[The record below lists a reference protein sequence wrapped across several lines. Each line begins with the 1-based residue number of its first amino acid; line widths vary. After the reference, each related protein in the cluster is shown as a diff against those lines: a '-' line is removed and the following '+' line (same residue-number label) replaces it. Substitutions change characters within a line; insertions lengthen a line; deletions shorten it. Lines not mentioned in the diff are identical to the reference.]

1 MTFILRPFIQYAPII
16 ILTAFLTACGVQ
28 SPEIAKPVDN
38 ATATAPAA
46 GKPTTHT
53 PESSNPQET
62 VTEATAHA
70 TGTPMHK
77 ETALAILFNGIP
89 HGMTE
94 DGFPYLG
101 DADAGVTLI
110 DYSDFL

>member
-1 MTFILRPFIQYAPII
+1 MTFILQTFIKYAPIF
-16 ILTAFLTACGVQ
+16 ILTAFLTACAVQ

-70 TGTPMHK
+70 TGTPMSK
-77 ETALAILFNGIP
+77 ETALVRLFNGIP

-101 DADAGVTLI
+101 VADAGVTLI